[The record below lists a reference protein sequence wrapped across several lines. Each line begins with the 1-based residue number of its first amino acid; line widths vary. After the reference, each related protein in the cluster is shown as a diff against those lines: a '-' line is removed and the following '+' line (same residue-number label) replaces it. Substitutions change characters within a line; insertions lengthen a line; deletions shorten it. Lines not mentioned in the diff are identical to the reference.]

1 MINIF
6 YRYSLFI
13 HSLFFY
19 EIMKDSSET
28 ISIDLE
34 SDDDNIQKHIIDEG
48 KSSSI
53 LSNCCLIIAVLI
65 FIGPIII
72 LDAFYFYYSFHGGE
86 CGNKKDDFGLTIN
99 DYLLGQAITILII
112 LIIIIVGI
120 FLCTCVYKDGGN
132 IPYKIITYPIT
143 VFSIIWLIIGC
154 IVFWTK
160 TDTNTCTLDKNTFI
174 IITII
179 FSIVGL
185 CTIMTL
191 GNGSHNRK

>member
-1 MINIF
+1 M
-6 YRYSLFI
+6 
-13 HSLFFY
+13 
-19 EIMKDSSET
+19 
-28 ISIDLE
+28 
-34 SDDDNIQKHIIDEG
+34 
-48 KSSSI
+48 
-53 LSNCCLIIAVLI
+53 
-65 FIGPIII
+65 
-72 LDAFYFYYSFHGGE
+72 
-86 CGNKKDDFGLTIN
+86 
-99 DYLLGQAITILII
+99 
-112 LIIIIVGI
+112 GI